1 MHPYSRAL
9 FGARADFSLNSLA
22 NFCFLTQP
30 QEACSHCTEA
40 GLECIPISASLPCER
55 CWILYRH
62 TCSLLDLHRWNELFL
77 ELCSMAILSFDHPRE
92 SFLFSARPSWR
103 LILTSVTTLDLRHLL
118 DLNSVTMPRLFGN
131 SFLPINELAAESAE
145 RVLRN
150 YGSVEQLARLSQ
162 DVARESR
169 APGILEFLNQRTARM
184 LELDYYVRPSLT
196 SSS

>member
-92 SFLFSARPSWR
+92 SFLFSGAPILAAYPFFSHYPRFAALARSQ
-103 LILTSVTTLDLRHLL
+103 LRHHASL
-118 DLNSVTMPRLFGN
+118 VRK
-131 SFLPINELAAESAE
+131 FLPP
-145 RVLRN
+145 
-150 YGSVEQLARLSQ
+150 Y
-162 DVARESR
+162 
-169 APGILEFLNQRTARM
+169 
-184 LELDYYVRPSLT
+184 
-196 SSS
+196 

>member
-1 MHPYSRAL
+1 
-9 FGARADFSLNSLA
+9 
-22 NFCFLTQP
+22 
-30 QEACSHCTEA
+30 
-40 GLECIPISASLPCER
+40 
-55 CWILYRH
+55 
-62 TCSLLDLHRWNELFL
+62 
-77 ELCSMAILSFDHPRE
+77 
-92 SFLFSARPSWR
+92 
-103 LILTSVTTLDLRHLL
+103 
-118 DLNSVTMPRLFGN
+118 MPRLFGN

>member
-1 MHPYSRAL
+1 VSVVGSYIGIL
-9 FGARADFSLNSLA
+9 ARYWISTGGMSF
-22 NFCFLTQP
+22 FLSCVP
-30 QEACSHCTEA
+30 W
-40 GLECIPISASLPCER
+40 P
-55 CWILYRH
+55 
-62 TCSLLDLHRWNELFL
+62 
-77 ELCSMAILSFDHPRE
+77 
-92 SFLFSARPSWR
+92 SFLLTILVSLSCFPARPSWR
-103 LILTSVTTLDLRHLL
+103 LILSLVTTLDLRHLL